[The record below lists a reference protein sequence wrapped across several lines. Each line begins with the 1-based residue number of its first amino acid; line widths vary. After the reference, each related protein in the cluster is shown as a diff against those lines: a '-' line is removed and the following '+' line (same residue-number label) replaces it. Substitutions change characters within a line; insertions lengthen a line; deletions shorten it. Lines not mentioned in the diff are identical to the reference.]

1 MPTVRV
7 IGCGTPDAGDDA
19 VGLLA
24 VRACREALVML
35 GDVDVRELASPLDA
49 VHLLEGADAVVVVD
63 AIRAPTGGRE
73 PGELVRAE
81 GGPDGLP
88 AELRSSLSSHGL
100 GLAEAMGLAA
110 ALGRPPRIVFVG
122 VEAGDVTAG
131 RPLSPAVAGALP
143 RLVDLVMDE
152 VAHLRGRA

>member
-24 VRACREALVML
+24 VRACRDELVAL
-35 GDVDVRELASPLDA
+35 GDVDVRELASPLDL
-49 VHLLEGADAVVVVD
+49 VHLLEGVDAIVVVD
-63 AIRAPTGGRE
+63 AVRTPLGGRE
-73 PGELVRAE
+73 PGALVRAE
-81 GGPDGLP
+81 GGHEGLP

-110 ALGRPPRIVFVG
+110 ALGRSPRIVFVG
-122 VEAGDVTAG
+122 VEADDVTAG
-131 RPLSPAVAGALP
+131 RPPTPAVAGALP

-152 VAHLRGRA
+152 VAQLRGRA